1 VRGSVARDRVADVAR
16 GSLIRRGLREPRLD
30 DRVIAFL

>member
-16 GSLIRRGLREPRLD
+16 GILIRSGQGELRLD
-30 DRVIAFL
+30 DRVISFL